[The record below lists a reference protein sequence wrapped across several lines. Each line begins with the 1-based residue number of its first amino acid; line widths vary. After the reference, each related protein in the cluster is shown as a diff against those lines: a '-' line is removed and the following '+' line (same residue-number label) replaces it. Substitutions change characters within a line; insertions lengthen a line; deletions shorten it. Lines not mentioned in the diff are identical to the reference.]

1 MRVDPRRWALD
12 NWPLKVVASLL
23 AVALWV
29 VVAAKRPA
37 TQIRPVS
44 VQLDLPRGRALT
56 QALPNVTALVVGR
69 ASGLLALYR
78 EPLVIH
84 KVVPDTVTTSEY
96 ELTLAPGDVVVS
108 PDAKVSIQDV
118 QPRQIVVML
127 DEIARRRVPVRA
139 LVSIQPDSGYVLV
152 GGVAVIPAAVEIAG
166 PRAQV
171 ESTDSVVTAP
181 VEITRASESVKLRV
195 PLDTSATT
203 TLRVTPAEVEIIAD
217 VVPLAERL
225 VSGVPVVVE
234 GGAWVSDPSE
244 VTLAIRGPAT
254 RVLALAADSFRVSVT
269 PGRTTA
275 PGDSAVLVAEGP
287 PGISARPVPSA
298 VVLRRRGRS
307 D

>member
-1 MRVDPRRWALD
+1 MRFDPRRWVLD
-12 NWPLKVVASLL
+12 NWPLKVVAILL
-23 AVALWV
+23 AIALWI

-56 QALPNVTALVVGR
+56 QPLPNVTALVVGR
-69 ASGLLALYR
+69 ASGLLTLYR

-84 KVVPDTVTTSEY
+84 KVVPDTVSSSQY
-96 ELTLAPGDVVVS
+96 ALALAPADVVVS
-108 PDAKVSIQDV
+108 PDAKVAVQDV
-118 QPRQIVVML
+118 QPRQIVVVL

-139 LVSIQPDSGYVLV
+139 RVTIQPDSGYVLV
-152 GGVAVIPAAVEIAG
+152 GGVAVIPAEVEIAG

-171 ESTDSVVTAP
+171 GPLDSVSTAP
-181 VEITRASESVKLRV
+181 VEVTGAREPVRLRV
-195 PLDTSATT
+195 PLDTGAAT
-203 TLRVTPAEVEIIAD
+203 TLRMSPAEVEVLAQ

-225 VSGVPVVVE
+225 FTGIPVFVDNPTW
-234 GGAWVSDPSE
+234 APDPAE

-269 PGRTTA
+269 PGRTAT
-275 PGDSAVLVAEGP
+275 PGDSAILVAEGP
-287 PGISARPVPSA
+287 PGITARAIPAA

>member
-1 MRVDPRRWALD
+1 MRVDPRRWVLD

-23 AVALWV
+23 AIALWV

-44 VQLDLPRGRALT
+44 VELELPRGRALT
-56 QALPNVTALVVGR
+56 QPLPNVTALVVGR

-84 KVVPDTVTTSEY
+84 KVVPDTVSSSRY
-96 ELTLAPGDVVVS
+96 PLALAPADVVVS
-108 PDAKVSIQDV
+108 PDARVAVQDV
-118 QPRQIVVML
+118 QPRQIVVEL
-127 DEIARRRVPVRA
+127 DEISRRRVPVRTRA
-139 LVSIQPDSGYVLV
+139 SIRPDSGYVVV
-152 GGVAVIPAAVEIAG
+152 GGVAVLPSEVEIAG

-171 ESTDSVVTAP
+171 EPLDSVVTAP
-181 VEITRASESVKLRV
+181 IEVTRAREPVRLLV
-195 PLDTSATT
+195 PIDTSEMG
-203 TLRVTPAEVEIIAD
+203 TLRVLPSEVEIFAE

-225 VSGVPVVVE
+225 FTGIPVLVD
-234 GGAWVSDPSE
+234 GAPWVSDPAE
-244 VTLAIRGPAT
+244 VTLAVRGPAA

-269 PGRTTA
+269 PGQSAA
-275 PGDSAVLVAEGP
+275 PGDSVLLVAEGP
-287 PGISARPVPSA
+287 PGISARPVPAA